1 MTRDTAVFP
10 SPDRAYRVQHTGVVA
25 ACVVL
30 AAAMALTYWALRP
43 ADRARA
49 ALDACVAARLH
60 DAYGTSAMQA
70 GVDPYAPDARTA
82 RHAAALYACSMQ
94 P

>member
-1 MTRDTAVFP
+1 MTRDIAIFSLP
-10 SPDRAYRVQHTGVVA
+10 RAHRVQHAGVVA
-25 ACVVL
+25 ACIVL
-30 AAAMALTYWALRP
+30 AAATALTYWALRP

-60 DAYGTSAMQA
+60 DAYGTSAMHVA
-70 GVDPYAPDARTA
+70 VDPDART
-82 RHAAALYACSMQ
+82 AALYACSTQ

>member
-1 MTRDTAVFP
+1 MTRDTALLS
-10 SPDRAYRVQHTGVVA
+10 SPGRAHRVQHAGVIAANVA
-25 ACVVL
+25 L

-60 DAYGTSAMQA
+60 DAYGTSAMHI
-70 GVDPYAPDARTA
+70 VIEPDARTA
-82 RHAAALYACSMQ
+82 QHAAALYACSTQ